1 MAYEYPQTVAWTAAR
16 RKVGVMADL
25 GEFPVA
31 GVLRAE
37 DIARARTFYTDVLG
51 LKAMDAPGS
60 SGEGMGMFTAG
71 GGTMV
76 MIYERPGMP
85 APENT
90 TLGFGVAV
98 DKFDEVIADL
108 RGRGVIFEDYDL
120 PDIGLKTV
128 DGVGDY
134 DGAKVAWFKD
144 TEGNIINIAS
154 M

>member
-16 RKVGVMADL
+16 RKVGVMTDL

-37 DIARARTFYTDVLG
+37 DIARARTFYTEVLG
-51 LKAMDAPGS
+51 LKAMEASGPS
-60 SGEGMGMFTAG
+60 SEGMYTAG

-85 APENT
+85 APQNT

-108 RGRGVIFEDYDL
+108 RGRGVVFEDYDL